1 MNKMLAVGIHVD
13 RSGICQVYDM
23 EVVGPSRPIQL
34 IAVNEGAQKVNFS
47 AKKACPPGGN
57 AVS

>member
-1 MNKMLAVGIHVD
+1 MLAVGIHVD

-34 IAVNEGAQKVNFS
+34 IAVDEGAQKVNFS